1 MRSCSAC
8 GCSAA
13 RDVSRRPYRP
23 VMKRCARCH
32 TQKPVGVFNRSQR
45 NKDGRHSY
53 CRACQKAHYRDN
65 APRHLANV
73 RRTSKAR
80 RKQAFDAIMV
90 RFSEG
95 CKDCGNSDI
104 RVLEFDHVRGTKVA
118 SVGSMVRRG
127 RALAAIRAEIA
138 KCEVRCR
145 NCHAIAT
152 ITRNGSSWHDAYLQ
166 TRE

>member
-32 TQKPVGVFNRSQR
+32 TQKPVGE
-45 NKDGRHSY
+45 
-53 CRACQKAHYRDN
+53 C
-65 APRHLANV
+65 
-73 RRTSKAR
+73 
-80 RKQAFDAIMV
+80 KQAFDAIMV

-166 TRE
+166 IRE